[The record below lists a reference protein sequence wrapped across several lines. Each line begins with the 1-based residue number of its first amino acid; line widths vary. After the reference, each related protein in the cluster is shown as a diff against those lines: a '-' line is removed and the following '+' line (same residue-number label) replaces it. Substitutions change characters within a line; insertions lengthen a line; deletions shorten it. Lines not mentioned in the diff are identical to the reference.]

1 MKLASLVRVAAL
13 GSGLGAAAALSDAQA
28 AKAGL
33 SGYQGAWVLSGS
45 NCAEIY
51 SPASKG
57 VSFKKPIDL
66 FAPAFMVSGDRLRTP
81 AASCRITSARPNGE
95 RQLLIL
101 NCANAVAAN
110 EVKVLMKI
118 MPNGFLRRY
127 YHEQDTAGID
137 YERCGR

>member
-1 MKLASLVRVAAL
+1 MEIASHFQFVAL
-13 GSGLGAAAALSDAQA
+13 TLGLGASIGVLDAQA
-28 AKAGL
+28 AGAGL
-33 SGYQGAWVLSGS
+33 SGYQGAWMLSGS

-51 SPASKG
+51 SSAGKG

-66 FAPAFMVSGDRLRTP
+66 FAPAFIVSGNRLRTP
-81 AASCRITSARPNGE
+81 AASCQIASAKPNGE
-95 RQLLIL
+95 RRTLIL

-110 EVKVLMKI
+110 EVKVFMKI

-127 YHEQDTAGID
+127 YSEQDTAGID